1 MTRTRF
7 VLKRLALVPL
17 SALVVVTLS
26 FGLVELIPGDP
37 AQAIA
42 GGFATD
48 EAVDQI
54 RTDLGLDRPL
64 GERYVSYVSAMVT
77 GDLGRSFVTDR
88 PVSTEIVERLPATIE
103 LIALALL
110 FAGIL
115 GVAMGT
121 AAAYYNKRA
130 LGRFTNVGITALQ
143 SIPDFLLALL
153 LIYFLFF
160 IAGVAPPPVGRTG
173 LSGGSVET
181 VTGFLL
187 VDSLLAGD
195 IRAFGAA
202 LQHLMLPVLSLGFVY
217 SAYLGKTARSTMTN
231 ALRSEQVEF
240 ARACGLHERTVLRY
254 ALVQARTP
262 IITYLAILFG
272 ALLGGAAIV
281 ETIFSW
287 QGVGQW
293 SLKAMLDLDV
303 PAIQGFIAVAGL
315 VTVVLYLLLDII
327 VMWLDPRIT
336 Y

>member
-7 VLKRLALVPL
+7 ILKRLALVPL

-103 LIALALL
+103 LITLALL

-121 AAAYYNKRA
+121 AAAYYSKRA
-130 LGRFTNVGITALQ
+130 PGRLTNVGITALQ

-160 IAGVAPPPVGRTG
+160 IAGVAPPPVGRSG
-173 LSGGSVET
+173 LGGGSVET

-202 LQHLMLPVLSLGFVY
+202 LQHLMLPVLALGFVY

-293 SLKAMLDLDV
+293 SLEAMLDLDV